1 MLMVQKKR
9 RIKEFIQTRYNK
21 VSSLINR
28 SAINTHTKEKT
39 MANTSKNGYE
49 IRSDLLGLAKDI
61 VDFNFQAQVK
71 EYEYSIKKDGDQ
83 VVQEFKAPTVT
94 PTDIIEI
101 AKQFN
106 EFVTSGDVIKQTQE
120 NIQKAQEMVKPY
132 AEAYQNT
139 VKAFFP
145 NLKNGK

>member
-1 MLMVQKKR
+1 M
-9 RIKEFIQTRYNK
+9 
-21 VSSLINR
+21 
-28 SAINTHTKEKT
+28 
-39 MANTSKNGYE
+39 
-49 IRSDLLGLAKDI
+49 
-61 VDFNFQAQVK
+61 
-71 EYEYSIKKDGDQ
+71 
-83 VVQEFKAPTVT
+83 
-94 PTDIIEI
+94 